1 MTRTFI
7 LTTLLLSAAATAAS
21 AATTYTIVNLGTLPG
36 DLGAQAYAINNA
48 GQITGA
54 SFTASGLRPFIWQ
67 SGIMTQISGV
77 AEGYARGINSA
88 GQVVGRDSLN
98 NRAFFWDGTT
108 TTTVTTGFS
117 AVANDINDSG
127 QIVGF
132 DDVGGYSWQSG
143 VRTTLAPFVTG
154 GESSGFGIN
163 NSGQITGNSHG
174 AGSPPTRNTLPM
186 LWATSATTAPTNL
199 GFGVPSPNPGSTG
212 RGNEVNASG
221 QVAGI
226 TPILGGFRAFR
237 FDGTN
242 YTTLGTLGGDF
253 SEAYSINTA
262 GVIVGSSTLTAFSNN
277 RAFLDDG
284 TGMIDLNTVLS
295 NGAGWILNEAWD
307 INDSG
312 WIVGAGRFNGSL
324 AAFLLMPDEGG
335 GAGEVPE
342 PSTLAASLCGGIVL
356 AAYRRR
362 YGRAARS
369 CRERRANLGASEPG
383 LR

>member
-1 MTRTFI
+1 MTRT
-7 LTTLLLSAAATAAS
+7 LLCTTLLLSAAAATAP
-21 AATTYTIVNLGTLPG
+21 AATTYTIVNLGTLAG

-54 SFTASGLRPFIWQ
+54 SFTASGLRPFLWQ
-67 SGIMTQISGV
+67 SGIMTQIPGV
-77 AEGYARGINSA
+77 SEGYSRGINSA

-98 NRAFFWDGTT
+98 NRAFFWDGTS

-143 VRTTLAPFVTG
+143 VRTTLAPFVSG
-154 GESSGFGIN
+154 GQSSGFGIN

-186 LWATSATTAPTNL
+186 LWAGTATTTPTNL
-199 GFGVPSPNPGSTG
+199 GFGTPSPNPGSTG

-237 FDGTN
+237 YDGTT

-253 SEAYSINTA
+253 SEAYSMNAA
-262 GVIVGSSTLTAFSNN
+262 GVLVGTSTLSGFSNN
-277 RAFLDDG
+277 RAFLDAG

-335 GAGEVPE
+335 AGEVPE
-342 PSTLAASLCGGIVL
+342 PSTLAASVLGGFVL
-356 AAYRRR
+356 AATRRYRRCPP
-362 YGRAARS
+362 AA
-369 CRERRANLGASEPG
+369 A
-383 LR
+383 